1 MSTTTILTPS
11 PNTGS
16 NPNGESNGKCS
27 PERVKR
33 PMNAFMVWSRER
45 RRRMAQENPKMHNS
59 EISKRLG
66 AEWKLLS
73 DAEKRPYVDEAKRLR
88 AVHMKDHPDYKYR
101 PRRKSKTLLKKDN
114 KYTLSMLGGQ
124 GGPPVQRSVAQ
135 SPAEHFAQMNG
146 FSYGPISAYS
156 QMNASDPYSNMYA
169 SHPLSPHTP
178 TQLQPSN
185 GLHHS
190 GYTTMGGGQFYPVS
204 TQGQGYA
211 MNGTQS
217 VNSITP
223 MSYSQPSN
231 QVLLPNIK
239 QEMPSPGSQ
248 AGRSRSCT
256 DQLGD
261 MINTYLPGENGAP
274 NTNHHPIT
282 GSHVQ
287 PSRYSQWQEQSSVA
301 SSLSVHSGVPAA
313 SISNVSGVSGT
324 IPLTHLP

>member
-11 PNTGS
+11 PNTGT
-16 NPNGESNGKCS
+16 NANGESNGKCS

-66 AEWKLLS
+66 AEWKQLS

-114 KYTLSMLGGQ
+114 KYTLSMLGAQ

-135 SPAEHFAQMNG
+135 NPAEHFAQMNG
-146 FSYGPISAYS
+146 FSYGPITTYS
-156 QMNASDPYSNMYA
+156 QMNDPYSNMYA
-169 SHPLSPHTP
+169 GHPLSPHTP

-190 GYTTMGGGQFYPVS
+190 GYTSMGGSQIYPAVS
-204 TQGQGYA
+204 TQGQVYT

-217 VNSITP
+217 TNSITP
-223 MSYSQPSN
+223 LSYSQPSN

-248 AGRSRSCT
+248 AGRGRSCT

-261 MINTYLPGENGAP
+261 MINTYLPGESAAP
-274 NTNHHPIT
+274 NANHHQVT

-287 PSRYSQWQEQSSVA
+287 PTRYSQWQEQGSVA
-301 SSLSVHSGVPAA
+301 SSLPVHSGVPAA